1 MGSIFKLLLCLYI
14 LSLIF
19 SMVCGLFRALVDIA
33 KWHDREKKVLIKSSA
48 SEFIEKVG
56 DIDEREHNSDDRDRA
71 GDSDD
76 LDGDNFGGD
85 SDSESGN
92 EPLVF

>member
-1 MGSIFKLLLCLYI
+1 MGSILKLLLCLYI

-19 SMVCGLFRALVDIA
+19 SMVCGFFRALIDIA
-33 KWHDREKKVLIKSSA
+33 KWQDHEKKVDIKSSA
-48 SEFIEKVG
+48 SQFLEKVG
-56 DIDEREHNSDDRDRA
+56 DNDERVHNSYDRDRA